1 MAAVEGDP
9 RETLRKSRFVG
20 FRPGLRKP
28 VENEEKR
35 GETVLTSRSE
45 FAILDGLWKCLSA
58 GQGGLSLFDNR
69 YDVPESV
76 RNHPSFRARMD

>member
-9 RETLRKSRFVG
+9 RETLRKSRFVR
-20 FRPGLRKP
+20 FRPCLRKP

-35 GETVLTSRSE
+35 GETVLTSRRE